1 VFLCL
6 ILNIWHCVLSYAT
19 HNIAVHVPE
28 DEPLGSFENSPGMEG
43 SHISGAMASPG
54 KAQPAEDCDLDNGDN
69 SHVRQ
74 SLTPSPEHHTTPT
87 LVRTP
92 LQELSPTKQ
101 RPSPVKRSPLKYRL
115 QDDTVAMDS
124 PPESPAQSTLRFN
137 EGMTRAISYMEEEA
151 TSRKDSANYTTIN
164 NTALN
169 EDMSTIHDNNSDKEN
184 NPSED
189 TIDIDL
195 TFGLDTTMHNETVGD
210 LSTISQIPTDMTRFA
225 NLRNSPTKAAPMDDW
240 TPRPSRNSIAM
251 STPATGQRPLHLLSR
266 SSTSSNTSSNED
278 DEATPR
284 RPRHSTDSSPDL
296 LNFTGQTNI
305 VIPPP
310 APTPRTSRRSPSGR
324 GAFPI
329 RVNPTPSHRSQASVD
344 RERASGRSPQK
355 LSPDYPQ
362 LPATPAS
369 ARNSMHSVNAF
380 GTDLLD
386 IDLGPMATPRS
397 IPTVTPR
404 ELENLRSELQ
414 SRISGLEATL
424 AGKEAEVTALKRS
437 ITDAEIRAGK
447 SGEELRTERAE
458 KEQLQI
464 EKQEL
469 DRRAREMEDVLREV
483 KQNAFVEEREREK
496 LRRQAEEA
504 ERLTEEC
511 EVKILELNASLD
523 TLRSERVKGSP
534 SPKMSMEPSTPG
546 SGSPVDVDAAVKNAT
561 ETVARELHALY
572 KSKHE
577 RKVADLKLSYEKR
590 WMKQIDALKT
600 ELRESQEEISKLL
613 TERDATLSGGT
624 VPGQAEAMSR
634 MDGQIEELRRWN
646 EDLSAQKKV
655 IEAKLTGVRSE
666 LDTTRRENDSLRVDL
681 EQERVE
687 KGDLVAQVE
696 VFLSVSA
703 EQEREREAE
712 REVREARERER
723 QPVSPPRSDASG
735 DSTFGNSYGN
745 GGSYTPSRVQSP
757 NKPRAANSGT
767 GMNGRARPMSMLA
780 KPAATKFGS
789 GIPGPGGSGL
799 KAPAA
804 GTRPGGLYQR
814 GSLMDGITRMGAAG
828 R

>member
-1 VFLCL
+1 M
-6 ILNIWHCVLSYAT
+6 IR
-19 HNIAVHVPE
+19 
-28 DEPLGSFENSPGMEG
+28 DPLGSLENSPDMED
-43 SHISGAMASPG
+43 SHTSGAMASPG
-54 KAQPAEDCDLDNGDN
+54 KAQTPEDCDLETVEK
-69 SHVRQ
+69 HLIRQ
-74 SLTPSPEHHTTPT
+74 SLTPSPDYHTTPAVT
-87 LVRTP
+87 RSP

-101 RPSPVKRSPLKYRL
+101 RTSPVKRSPLKYRL

-124 PPESPAQSTLRFN
+124 PPDSPAHSALRFN
-137 EGMTRAISYMEEEA
+137 EGMTRAISNLEDEA
-151 TSRKDSANYTTIN
+151 SSRKSSINHTAIN

-169 EDMSTIHDNNSDKEN
+169 EDMSTIHDDNSDKEN
-184 NPSED
+184 NPEGD
-189 TIDIDL
+189 TIDIDI
-195 TFGLDTTMHNETVGD
+195 TFGLDKTIHDETVGD
-210 LSTISQIPTDMTRFA
+210 LSTISAVHTDLARFA
-225 NLRNSPTKAAPMDDW
+225 NLRNSPTKPAPTDEW

-266 SSTSSNTSSNED
+266 GSTSSNED
-278 DEATPR
+278 EEATPR
-284 RPRHSTDSSPDL
+284 RARHSTDSPTDL

-329 RVNPTPSHRSQASVD
+329 RVNPTPCHRSQASVD

-355 LSPDYPQ
+355 LFPDHQQVPVPV
-362 LPATPAS
+362 PATPAS
-369 ARNSMHSVNAF
+369 ARNSMHAVNGF

-386 IDLGPMATPRS
+386 IDLGPLATPKS
-397 IPTVTPR
+397 IPTITPR

-424 AGKEAEVTALKRS
+424 AGKEAEVTSLKRS

-458 KEQLQI
+458 KEQLQM

-496 LRRQAEEA
+496 LKRQAEEA
-504 ERLTEEC
+504 ERRTEEC

-523 TLRSERVKGSP
+523 TLRSDRVRGSP
-534 SPKMSMEPSTPG
+534 SPVKMSMEPCTPGSGSGSG

-561 ETVARELHALY
+561 ETVARELHSLY

-590 WMKQIDALKT
+590 WMKQVDALKA
-600 ELRESQEEISKLL
+600 ELRESHEEVSKLL
-613 TERDATLSGGT
+613 TERDATLGGT
-624 VPGQAEAMSR
+624 MVPGQAGAMSR
-634 MDGQIEELRRWN
+634 MEGQIEELRRWN
-646 EDLSAQKKV
+646 EDLSTQKKV
-655 IEAKLTGVRSE
+655 IEAELTGVRSE
-666 LDTTRRENDSLRVDL
+666 LDTIRRENDSLRVDL

-687 KGDLVAQVE
+687 KGELVAQVE

-712 REVREARERER
+712 REAREARDRER

-735 DSTFGNSYGN
+735 DSTAGNNYGN
-745 GGSYTPSRVQSP
+745 GGNYNTVQTSSP
-757 NKPRAANSGT
+757 NKPRTAPGSA
-767 GMNGRARPMSMLA
+767 GMNGRPRPMSMLA

-799 KAPAA
+799 KAPTA

-814 GSLMDGITRMGAAG
+814 GSLMDGITRMGGGG

>member
-1 VFLCL
+1 MRD
-6 ILNIWHCVLSYAT
+6 S
-19 HNIAVHVPE
+19 
-28 DEPLGSFENSPGMEG
+28 LGSLGNSPDVED
-43 SHISGAMASPG
+43 SHIGGAMASPG
-54 KAQPAEDCDLDNGDN
+54 KAQTPEDCAFENVEN
-69 SHVRQ
+69 HHIRQ
-74 SLTPSPEHHTTPT
+74 SLTPSPEYHTTPT
-87 LVRTP
+87 LTRSP

-101 RPSPVKRSPLKYRL
+101 RTSPVKRSPLKYRL

-124 PPESPAQSTLRFN
+124 PPDSPGQSTLRFN
-137 EGMTRAISYMEEEA
+137 EGMTRAISNMEQEA
-151 TSRKDSANYTTIN
+151 SSRKSSVNHTAIN

-184 NPSED
+184 NPDGD
-189 TIDIDL
+189 TIDIDI
-195 TFGLDTTMHNETVGD
+195 TFGLDKTIHDETVGD
-210 LSTISQIPTDMTRFA
+210 LSTISAIPTDLTRFA
-225 NLRNSPTKAAPMDDW
+225 NPRHSPTKAAPTEEW

-251 STPATGQRPLHLLSR
+251 STPATGQRPLQLLSR
-266 SSTSSNTSSNED
+266 SSTSSNED
-278 DEATPR
+278 EEATPR
-284 RPRHSTDSSPDL
+284 RARHSTASPTDL

-355 LSPDYPQ
+355 LFPDYQQVPAPV
-362 LPATPAS
+362 PATPAS
-369 ARNSMHSVNAF
+369 ARNSMHSVNGF

-397 IPTVTPR
+397 IPTITPR

-458 KEQLQI
+458 KEQLQM

-469 DRRAREMEDVLREV
+469 DRRARGMEDVLREV

-496 LRRQAEEA
+496 LKRQAEEA
-504 ERLTEEC
+504 ERRTEEC
-511 EVKILELNASLD
+511 EVKILELHASLD
-523 TLRSERVKGSP
+523 TLQSERVRGSP
-534 SPKMSMEPSTPG
+534 CPVKMSMEPCTPG

-590 WMKQIDALKT
+590 WMKQVDALKA
-600 ELRESQEEISKLL
+600 ELRESHEEVSKLL
-613 TERDATLSGGT
+613 TERDATLSGT
-624 VPGQAEAMSR
+624 IVPGQAGAMSR
-634 MDGQIEELRRWN
+634 MEGQIEELRRWN

-655 IEAKLTGVRSE
+655 IEAEVTGVRSE
-666 LDTTRRENDSLRVDL
+666 LDTIRRENETLRVDL

-687 KGDLVAQVE
+687 KGELVAQVE

-712 REVREARERER
+712 REARDARERER

-735 DSTFGNSYGN
+735 DSTVGNNYGN
-745 GGSYTPSRVQSP
+745 GGNYNTVQMQSP
-757 NKPRAANSGT
+757 NKPRTANGALGMSG
-767 GMNGRARPMSMLA
+767 RPRPMSMLA

-799 KAPAA
+799 KAPTA
-804 GTRPGGLYQR
+804 GPRPGGLYQR
-814 GSLMDGITRMGAAG
+814 GSLMDGIARMGAGG